1 MYQDFINSYI
11 SIASTLLSLGVAIF
25 TLSAA
30 FIVTKKS
37 LLKEY
42 QKQAE
47 VGGMSLTIM
56 RNIDSTKD
64 FLKIMRIITK
74 RSIVTIISSA
84 IAFVFAILFNFIEIG
99 YFVHLLAIPVVFGGF
114 GAFSCLKNIFNWY
127 KSQ

>member
-99 YFVHLLAIPVVFGGF
+99 YFVHLLAI
-114 GAFSCLKNIFNWY
+114 I
-127 KSQ
+127 